1 MRVPQETQTIA
12 EFLPSLAAAYGDRRA
27 VVLDDDELT
36 YSALDTRSGR
46 LARGLLAAGVGK
58 GSRVGVWM
66 GNGPGWAVAWAAI
79 SRIGAL
85 CVPIS
90 TFSAPSELARIV
102 RHADLHALLAQHEFL
117 DVSMPD
123 RLELAF
129 PALSTATSPDLHLID
144 APFLRW
150 VAVFDGPSTPR
161 WAHDEAWLLSRAGA
175 VSDELLVAA
184 QREVHR
190 DDEAISIYTSGQSAD
205 PKGVVHTHDSV
216 MTKVHYLR
224 EMMGFDENTVEDAS
238 MPFFWVGG
246 LVMHLLSALETGA
259 VVVCTDRSTFGA
271 TQRVIGNVIQT
282 DEPDSLVVNMLAS
295 PSLGMTETF
304 GMYSWGNEPTAENSE
319 IAAPLD
325 FFQPG
330 FDVRVVDPNG
340 RDVDD
345 GERGEI
351 IVRGPC
357 VARRLHKVI
366 RSDAFDDDGY
376 YHTHDEGLVDGD
388 RIHFMGRLGDMI
400 KTAGANVAPAEVERA
415 LTGLPDIAFAFVI
428 GIDDDRRGQ
437 VVGAAVV
444 PVEGVDVDPIALRER
459 LRSELSVYKIP
470 RRFLVLESFTEVP
483 LTPSMKVRK
492 RDLAA
497 MIQRD
502 GFDTTTSA

>member
-12 EFLPSLAAAYGDRRA
+12 EFLPSLAAAYGDRTA
-27 VVLDDDELT
+27 VVLDDDEVT
-36 YSALDTRSGR
+36 YTALDARSADLGR
-46 LARGLLAAGVGK
+46 ALLATGVGK

-66 GNGPGWAVAWAAI
+66 GNGPDWAVAWAAI

-117 DVSMPD
+117 GASLPD

-129 PALSTATSPDLHLID
+129 PALSTATSPDLHLVD

-150 VAVFDGPSTPR
+150 VAVVGRASTPR
-161 WAHDEAWLLSRAGA
+161 WAHDERWLLSRAGT
-175 VSDELLVAA
+175 VSDELLAAA

-224 EMMGFDENTVEDAS
+224 VMMGFDESTVEHAS

-246 LVMHLLSALETGA
+246 LVMHLLSALETGG
-259 VVVCTDRSTFGA
+259 VVVCTDRSRFGW
-271 TQRVIGNVIQT
+271 TQRVIGNVAQS

-304 GMYSWGNEPTAENSE
+304 GMYSWGNEPTAEGSE

-340 RDVDD
+340 CDVAD

-357 VARRLHKVI
+357 VARRLHKVF
-366 RSDAFDDDGY
+366 RNDAFDDDGY

-388 RIHFMGRLGDMI
+388 RIHFTGRLGDMI

-415 LTGLPDIAFAFVI
+415 LTGLPDITFASVV

-444 PVEGVDVDPIALRER
+444 PVEGAVIDPANLRER

-470 RRFLVLESFTEVP
+470 RRILVLESLADVP
-483 LTPSMKVRK
+483 MTPTMKVRK

-497 MIQRD
+497 MIRRD
-502 GFDTTTSA
+502 GIDATAPA

>member
-1 MRVPQETQTIA
+1 M
-12 EFLPSLAAAYGDRRA
+12 
-27 VVLDDDELT
+27 VLDDNELT
-36 YSALDTRSGR
+36 YSALDTRSAR
-46 LARGLLAAGVGK
+46 LARGLLATGVGK

-66 GNGPGWAVAWAAI
+66 GNGPDWAVGWAAI

-90 TFSAPSELARIV
+90 TFSAPGELARIV

-117 DVSMPD
+117 GAILPD
-123 RLELAF
+123 QLELAF
-129 PALSTATSPDLHLID
+129 PALSTASSVDLHLVD

-150 VAVFDGPSTPR
+150 VAVLGGTPTPR
-161 WAHDEAWLLSRAGA
+161 WAHDESWLLSCAA
-175 VSDELLVAA
+175 TVSEELLVAA

-224 EMMGFDENTVEDAS
+224 KMMGFDESTVEQAS

-246 LVMHLLSALETGA
+246 LVMHLLSALETGG
-259 VVVCTDRSTFGA
+259 VVVCSDRSSFGG
-271 TQRVIGNVIQT
+271 TQRVIGNVAQS
-282 DEPDSLVVNMLAS
+282 DEPDSLVVNMVAS

-304 GMYSWGNEPTAENSE
+304 GMYSWGNEPTAEGSE

-325 FFQPG
+325 FYQPG
-330 FDVRVVDPNG
+330 FEVHVVDPNG
-340 RDVDD
+340 RDVGD

-357 VARRLHKVI
+357 VARRLHKVL

-376 YHTHDEGLVDGD
+376 YHTHDEGKVDGD
-388 RIHFMGRLGDMI
+388 RIHFTGRLGDMI
-400 KTAGANVAPAEVERA
+400 KTAGANVAPAEVERT
-415 LTGLPDIAFAFVI
+415 LTGLPDIAFASVV

-444 PVEGVDVDPIALRER
+444 PVEGAVVDPAALRER
-459 LRSELSVYKIP
+459 SGPSSRSTRS
-470 RRFLVLESFTEVP
+470 
-483 LTPSMKVRK
+483 
-492 RDLAA
+492 LAA
-497 MIQRD
+497 SWSSSRSPKYPSRPR
-502 GFDTTTSA
+502 GRCVSETSPP